1 MKLELFDFKFRFEC
15 MFVRL
20 LEAVVA
26 GFSFDWQMIPC
37 LCGVPHVRVRD
48 ELWIWVHNP
57 AAVVPHDTVKEFPTV
72 AAIY

>member
-1 MKLELFDFKFRFEC
+1 